1 MNAKDIFDNL
11 MARAKNIRE
20 FTVVVTVP
28 EDFCFNGTVP
38 YDLTIKENVM
48 TAKVWA
54 ITHEEA
60 AEKISEYIRLGY

>member
-1 MNAKDIFDNL
+1 
-11 MARAKNIRE
+11 
-20 FTVVVTVP
+20 VVAVVP

-38 YDLTIKENVM
+38 YDLTIKDNIM

-60 AEKISEYIRLGY
+60 AEKLSEYIRLGY

>member
-1 MNAKDIFDNL
+1 MNANDIFDNL
-11 MARAKNIRE
+11 MGRVKHIRE
-20 FTVVVTVP
+20 FTVVAVVP

-38 YDLTIKENVM
+38 YDLTIKDNIM

-60 AEKISEYIRLGY
+60 AEKLSEYIRLGY